1 MSQFIL
7 NDTTINVINAA
18 EAQIAGLKAD
28 NKANNQAANDQKIG
42 AYCELI
48 ASLAPVKLVKG
59 NLPRAVSKALRVA
72 LLEEAGLKEA
82 TAKRYVENSV
92 GAIRMFELSGMDN
105 ATPEMVREFLDDA
118 GIDSENKLAKAIKGE
133 AEKSQAQMLAEQV
146 VGKWSSAKDDNGKV
160 VQGNVFKD
168 GLSDEDLEEFQIAM
182 RELMAARQ
190 AYRNSAAAKAAQADA
205 TDDGVAAYVAEG
217 LGEYSGGLRPP
228 LQPRRK
234 DMKNKLIKIKA
245 LHNFLQT
252 QVSITLRK
260 DETHWPSG
268 VLIEQGHAHDWL
280 EDAILLESE
289 AHAKAVVAAIR
300 ECAAKLGWDVV

>member
-7 NDTTINVINAA
+7 DDTTINVINAA

-48 ASLAPVKLVKG
+48 ASLAPIKLVKG

-105 ATPEMVREFLDDA
+105 ATPEMVREFFDDS

-168 GLSDEDLEEFQIAM
+168 GLSDDDLEEFQIAM

-217 LGEYSGGLRPP
+217 LGE
-228 LQPRRK
+228 
-234 DMKNKLIKIKA
+234 
-245 LHNFLQT
+245 
-252 QVSITLRK
+252 
-260 DETHWPSG
+260 
-268 VLIEQGHAHDWL
+268 
-280 EDAILLESE
+280 
-289 AHAKAVVAAIR
+289 
-300 ECAAKLGWDVV
+300 

>member
-7 NDTTINVINAA
+7 ADTTINVINAA

-168 GLSDEDLEEFQIAM
+168 GLSDDDLEEFQIAM

-217 LGEYSGGLRPP
+217 LGE
-228 LQPRRK
+228 
-234 DMKNKLIKIKA
+234 
-245 LHNFLQT
+245 
-252 QVSITLRK
+252 
-260 DETHWPSG
+260 
-268 VLIEQGHAHDWL
+268 
-280 EDAILLESE
+280 
-289 AHAKAVVAAIR
+289 
-300 ECAAKLGWDVV
+300 

>member
-92 GAIRMFELSGMDN
+92 GAIRLFELSGMDN
-105 ATPEMVREFLDDA
+105 ATPEMVREFLDAA

-133 AEKSQAQMLAEQV
+133 AEKSKAQMLAEQV

-217 LGEYSGGLRPP
+217 LGE
-228 LQPRRK
+228 
-234 DMKNKLIKIKA
+234 
-245 LHNFLQT
+245 
-252 QVSITLRK
+252 
-260 DETHWPSG
+260 
-268 VLIEQGHAHDWL
+268 
-280 EDAILLESE
+280 
-289 AHAKAVVAAIR
+289 
-300 ECAAKLGWDVV
+300 

>member
-168 GLSDEDLEEFQIAM
+168 GLSDDDLEEFQIAM

-217 LGEYSGGLRPP
+217 LGE
-228 LQPRRK
+228 
-234 DMKNKLIKIKA
+234 
-245 LHNFLQT
+245 
-252 QVSITLRK
+252 
-260 DETHWPSG
+260 
-268 VLIEQGHAHDWL
+268 
-280 EDAILLESE
+280 
-289 AHAKAVVAAIR
+289 
-300 ECAAKLGWDVV
+300 

>member
-7 NDTTINVINAA
+7 ADTTINVINAA

-28 NKANNQAANDQKIG
+28 NKANNEAANDQKIG

-217 LGEYSGGLRPP
+217 LGE
-228 LQPRRK
+228 
-234 DMKNKLIKIKA
+234 
-245 LHNFLQT
+245 
-252 QVSITLRK
+252 
-260 DETHWPSG
+260 
-268 VLIEQGHAHDWL
+268 
-280 EDAILLESE
+280 
-289 AHAKAVVAAIR
+289 
-300 ECAAKLGWDVV
+300 

>member
-7 NDTTINVINAA
+7 ADATINVINAA

-28 NKANNQAANDQKIG
+28 NKSNNEAANSQKIG

-48 ASLAPVKLVKG
+48 ASIAPIKLVKG

-105 ATPEMVREFLDDA
+105 ATPDMVREFLDDS

-133 AEKSQAQMLAEQV
+133 SEKSKAQMLAEQV

-217 LGEYSGGLRPP
+217 LGE
-228 LQPRRK
+228 
-234 DMKNKLIKIKA
+234 
-245 LHNFLQT
+245 
-252 QVSITLRK
+252 
-260 DETHWPSG
+260 
-268 VLIEQGHAHDWL
+268 
-280 EDAILLESE
+280 
-289 AHAKAVVAAIR
+289 
-300 ECAAKLGWDVV
+300 

>member
-7 NDTTINVINAA
+7 ADTTINVINAA

-105 ATPEMVREFLDDA
+105 ATPEMVREFFDDS

-133 AEKSQAQMLAEQV
+133 AEKSKAQHLAEQV

-168 GLSDEDLEEFQIAM
+168 GLSDDDLEEFQIAM
-182 RELMAARQ
+182 SELMAARQ

-217 LGEYSGGLRPP
+217 LGE
-228 LQPRRK
+228 
-234 DMKNKLIKIKA
+234 
-245 LHNFLQT
+245 
-252 QVSITLRK
+252 
-260 DETHWPSG
+260 
-268 VLIEQGHAHDWL
+268 
-280 EDAILLESE
+280 
-289 AHAKAVVAAIR
+289 
-300 ECAAKLGWDVV
+300 

>member
-72 LLEEAGLKEA
+72 LLDEAGLKEA

-105 ATPEMVREFLDDA
+105 ATPDMVREFLDAA

-182 RELMAARQ
+182 SELMAARQ

-217 LGEYSGGLRPP
+217 LGE
-228 LQPRRK
+228 
-234 DMKNKLIKIKA
+234 
-245 LHNFLQT
+245 
-252 QVSITLRK
+252 
-260 DETHWPSG
+260 
-268 VLIEQGHAHDWL
+268 
-280 EDAILLESE
+280 
-289 AHAKAVVAAIR
+289 
-300 ECAAKLGWDVV
+300 

>member
-7 NDTTINVINAA
+7 DDTTINVINAA

-72 LLEEAGLKEA
+72 LLDEAGLKEA

-105 ATPEMVREFLDDA
+105 ATPEMVREFFDDS

-133 AEKSQAQMLAEQV
+133 TEKSKAQMLAEQV

-217 LGEYSGGLRPP
+217 LGE
-228 LQPRRK
+228 
-234 DMKNKLIKIKA
+234 
-245 LHNFLQT
+245 
-252 QVSITLRK
+252 
-260 DETHWPSG
+260 
-268 VLIEQGHAHDWL
+268 
-280 EDAILLESE
+280 
-289 AHAKAVVAAIR
+289 
-300 ECAAKLGWDVV
+300 

>member
-105 ATPEMVREFLDDA
+105 ATPDMVREFFDDS

-133 AEKSQAQMLAEQV
+133 AEKSKAQMLAEQV

-168 GLSDEDLEEFQIAM
+168 GLSDDDLEEFQIAM
-182 RELMAARQ
+182 SELMAARQ

-217 LGEYSGGLRPP
+217 LGE
-228 LQPRRK
+228 
-234 DMKNKLIKIKA
+234 
-245 LHNFLQT
+245 
-252 QVSITLRK
+252 
-260 DETHWPSG
+260 
-268 VLIEQGHAHDWL
+268 
-280 EDAILLESE
+280 
-289 AHAKAVVAAIR
+289 
-300 ECAAKLGWDVV
+300 

>member
-7 NDTTINVINAA
+7 DDTTINVINAA

-105 ATPEMVREFLDDA
+105 ATPEMVREFFDDS

-133 AEKSQAQMLAEQV
+133 AEKSKAQMLAEQV

-168 GLSDEDLEEFQIAM
+168 GLSDDDLEEFQIAM

-217 LGEYSGGLRPP
+217 LGE
-228 LQPRRK
+228 
-234 DMKNKLIKIKA
+234 
-245 LHNFLQT
+245 
-252 QVSITLRK
+252 
-260 DETHWPSG
+260 
-268 VLIEQGHAHDWL
+268 
-280 EDAILLESE
+280 
-289 AHAKAVVAAIR
+289 
-300 ECAAKLGWDVV
+300 

>member
-7 NDTTINVINAA
+7 ADTTINVINAA

-28 NKANNQAANDQKIG
+28 NKANNEAANDQKIG

-105 ATPEMVREFLDDA
+105 ATPEMVREFFDDS

-133 AEKSQAQMLAEQV
+133 AEKSKAQMLAEQV

-168 GLSDEDLEEFQIAM
+168 GLSDDDLEEFQIAM

-217 LGEYSGGLRPP
+217 LGE
-228 LQPRRK
+228 
-234 DMKNKLIKIKA
+234 
-245 LHNFLQT
+245 
-252 QVSITLRK
+252 
-260 DETHWPSG
+260 
-268 VLIEQGHAHDWL
+268 
-280 EDAILLESE
+280 
-289 AHAKAVVAAIR
+289 
-300 ECAAKLGWDVV
+300 

>member
-7 NDTTINVINAA
+7 ADTTINVINAA

-105 ATPEMVREFLDDA
+105 ATPEMVREFFDDS

-133 AEKSQAQMLAEQV
+133 PEKSKAQHLAEQV

-168 GLSDEDLEEFQIAM
+168 GLSDDDLEEFQIAM

-217 LGEYSGGLRPP
+217 LGE
-228 LQPRRK
+228 
-234 DMKNKLIKIKA
+234 
-245 LHNFLQT
+245 
-252 QVSITLRK
+252 
-260 DETHWPSG
+260 
-268 VLIEQGHAHDWL
+268 
-280 EDAILLESE
+280 
-289 AHAKAVVAAIR
+289 
-300 ECAAKLGWDVV
+300 

>member
-7 NDTTINVINAA
+7 DDTTINVINAA

-28 NKANNQAANDQKIG
+28 NKANNEAANDQKIG

-105 ATPEMVREFLDDA
+105 ATPEMVREFLDAA

-133 AEKSQAQMLAEQV
+133 TEKSKAQMLAEQV

-182 RELMAARQ
+182 SELMAARQ

-217 LGEYSGGLRPP
+217 LGE
-228 LQPRRK
+228 
-234 DMKNKLIKIKA
+234 
-245 LHNFLQT
+245 
-252 QVSITLRK
+252 
-260 DETHWPSG
+260 
-268 VLIEQGHAHDWL
+268 
-280 EDAILLESE
+280 
-289 AHAKAVVAAIR
+289 
-300 ECAAKLGWDVV
+300 

>member
-7 NDTTINVINAA
+7 ADTTINVINAA

-105 ATPEMVREFLDDA
+105 ATPEMVREFFDDS

-133 AEKSQAQMLAEQV
+133 AEKSQGPDAGGTGGRQV
-146 VGKWSSAKDDNGKV
+146 VERQGRQRQGRAGQR
-160 VQGNVFKD
+160 VQ
-168 GLSDEDLEEFQIAM
+168 
-182 RELMAARQ
+182 R
-190 AYRNSAAAKAAQADA
+190 
-205 TDDGVAAYVAEG
+205 
-217 LGEYSGGLRPP
+217 RPV
-228 LQPRRK
+228 RR
-234 DMKNKLIKIKA
+234 
-245 LHNFLQT
+245 
-252 QVSITLRK
+252 R
-260 DETHWPSG
+260 P
-268 VLIEQGHAHDWL
+268 
-280 EDAILLESE
+280 
-289 AHAKAVVAAIR
+289 
-300 ECAAKLGWDVV
+300 

>member
-72 LLEEAGLKEA
+72 LLDEAGLKEA

-92 GAIRMFELSGMDN
+92 GAIRLFELSGMDN
-105 ATPEMVREFLDDA
+105 ATPDMVREFFDDS

-133 AEKSQAQMLAEQV
+133 TEKSKAQMLAEQV

-217 LGEYSGGLRPP
+217 LGE
-228 LQPRRK
+228 
-234 DMKNKLIKIKA
+234 
-245 LHNFLQT
+245 
-252 QVSITLRK
+252 
-260 DETHWPSG
+260 
-268 VLIEQGHAHDWL
+268 
-280 EDAILLESE
+280 
-289 AHAKAVVAAIR
+289 
-300 ECAAKLGWDVV
+300 

>member
-7 NDTTINVINAA
+7 DDTTINVINAA

-28 NKANNQAANDQKIG
+28 NKANNEAANDQKIG

-72 LLEEAGLKEA
+72 LLDEAGLKEA

-105 ATPEMVREFLDDA
+105 ATPEMVREFFDDS

-133 AEKSQAQMLAEQV
+133 AEKSKAQMLAEQV

-168 GLSDEDLEEFQIAM
+168 GLSDDDLEEFQIAM
-182 RELMAARQ
+182 HELMAARQ

-217 LGEYSGGLRPP
+217 LGE
-228 LQPRRK
+228 
-234 DMKNKLIKIKA
+234 
-245 LHNFLQT
+245 
-252 QVSITLRK
+252 
-260 DETHWPSG
+260 
-268 VLIEQGHAHDWL
+268 
-280 EDAILLESE
+280 
-289 AHAKAVVAAIR
+289 
-300 ECAAKLGWDVV
+300 

>member
-7 NDTTINVINAA
+7 DDTTINVINAA

-28 NKANNQAANDQKIG
+28 NKANNEAANDQKIG

-105 ATPEMVREFLDDA
+105 ATPEMVREFFDDS

-133 AEKSQAQMLAEQV
+133 TEKSKAQMLAEQV

-182 RELMAARQ
+182 SELMAARQ

-217 LGEYSGGLRPP
+217 LGE
-228 LQPRRK
+228 
-234 DMKNKLIKIKA
+234 
-245 LHNFLQT
+245 
-252 QVSITLRK
+252 
-260 DETHWPSG
+260 
-268 VLIEQGHAHDWL
+268 
-280 EDAILLESE
+280 
-289 AHAKAVVAAIR
+289 
-300 ECAAKLGWDVV
+300 

>member
-28 NKANNQAANDQKIG
+28 NKANNEAANDQKIG

-105 ATPEMVREFLDDA
+105 ATPEMVREFFDDS

-133 AEKSQAQMLAEQV
+133 AEKSKAQMLAEQV

-217 LGEYSGGLRPP
+217 LGE
-228 LQPRRK
+228 
-234 DMKNKLIKIKA
+234 
-245 LHNFLQT
+245 
-252 QVSITLRK
+252 
-260 DETHWPSG
+260 
-268 VLIEQGHAHDWL
+268 
-280 EDAILLESE
+280 
-289 AHAKAVVAAIR
+289 
-300 ECAAKLGWDVV
+300 

>member
-105 ATPEMVREFLDDA
+105 ATPEMVREFFDDS

-168 GLSDEDLEEFQIAM
+168 GLSDDDLEEFQIAM

-217 LGEYSGGLRPP
+217 LGE
-228 LQPRRK
+228 
-234 DMKNKLIKIKA
+234 
-245 LHNFLQT
+245 
-252 QVSITLRK
+252 
-260 DETHWPSG
+260 
-268 VLIEQGHAHDWL
+268 
-280 EDAILLESE
+280 
-289 AHAKAVVAAIR
+289 
-300 ECAAKLGWDVV
+300 

>member
-28 NKANNQAANDQKIG
+28 NKANNEAANDQKIG

-105 ATPEMVREFLDDA
+105 ATPEMVREFFDDS

-133 AEKSQAQMLAEQV
+133 AEKSKAQMLAEQV

-168 GLSDEDLEEFQIAM
+168 GLSDDDLEEFQIAM
-182 RELMAARQ
+182 SELMAARQ

-217 LGEYSGGLRPP
+217 LGE
-228 LQPRRK
+228 
-234 DMKNKLIKIKA
+234 
-245 LHNFLQT
+245 
-252 QVSITLRK
+252 
-260 DETHWPSG
+260 
-268 VLIEQGHAHDWL
+268 
-280 EDAILLESE
+280 
-289 AHAKAVVAAIR
+289 
-300 ECAAKLGWDVV
+300 

>member
-7 NDTTINVINAA
+7 ADTTINVINAA

-105 ATPEMVREFLDDA
+105 ATPEMVREFFDDS

-133 AEKSQAQMLAEQV
+133 AEKSKAQMLAEQV

-217 LGEYSGGLRPP
+217 LGE
-228 LQPRRK
+228 
-234 DMKNKLIKIKA
+234 
-245 LHNFLQT
+245 
-252 QVSITLRK
+252 
-260 DETHWPSG
+260 
-268 VLIEQGHAHDWL
+268 
-280 EDAILLESE
+280 
-289 AHAKAVVAAIR
+289 
-300 ECAAKLGWDVV
+300 

>member
-28 NKANNQAANDQKIG
+28 NKANNEAANDQKIG

-105 ATPEMVREFLDDA
+105 ATPEMVREFLDAA

-133 AEKSQAQMLAEQV
+133 TEKSKAQMLAEQV

-168 GLSDEDLEEFQIAM
+168 GLSDDDLEEFQIAM
-182 RELMAARQ
+182 SELMAARQ

-217 LGEYSGGLRPP
+217 LGE
-228 LQPRRK
+228 
-234 DMKNKLIKIKA
+234 
-245 LHNFLQT
+245 
-252 QVSITLRK
+252 
-260 DETHWPSG
+260 
-268 VLIEQGHAHDWL
+268 
-280 EDAILLESE
+280 
-289 AHAKAVVAAIR
+289 
-300 ECAAKLGWDVV
+300 

>member
-7 NDTTINVINAA
+7 ADTTINVINAA

-168 GLSDEDLEEFQIAM
+168 GLSDDDLEEFQIAM
-182 RELMAARQ
+182 HELMAARQ

-217 LGEYSGGLRPP
+217 LGE
-228 LQPRRK
+228 
-234 DMKNKLIKIKA
+234 
-245 LHNFLQT
+245 
-252 QVSITLRK
+252 
-260 DETHWPSG
+260 
-268 VLIEQGHAHDWL
+268 
-280 EDAILLESE
+280 
-289 AHAKAVVAAIR
+289 
-300 ECAAKLGWDVV
+300 

>member
-1 MSQFIL
+1 MSKFIIA
-7 NDTTINVINAA
+7 DTTINVINAA

-28 NKANNQAANDQKIG
+28 NKANNEAANAQKIS

-105 ATPEMVREFLDDA
+105 ATPEMVREFFDDS

-133 AEKSQAQMLAEQV
+133 AEKSKAQMLAEQV

-182 RELMAARQ
+182 SELMAARQ

-217 LGEYSGGLRPP
+217 LGE
-228 LQPRRK
+228 
-234 DMKNKLIKIKA
+234 
-245 LHNFLQT
+245 
-252 QVSITLRK
+252 
-260 DETHWPSG
+260 
-268 VLIEQGHAHDWL
+268 
-280 EDAILLESE
+280 
-289 AHAKAVVAAIR
+289 
-300 ECAAKLGWDVV
+300 

>member
-105 ATPEMVREFLDDA
+105 ATPEMVREFFDDS

-133 AEKSQAQMLAEQV
+133 AEKSKAQMLAEQV

-217 LGEYSGGLRPP
+217 LGE
-228 LQPRRK
+228 
-234 DMKNKLIKIKA
+234 
-245 LHNFLQT
+245 
-252 QVSITLRK
+252 
-260 DETHWPSG
+260 
-268 VLIEQGHAHDWL
+268 
-280 EDAILLESE
+280 
-289 AHAKAVVAAIR
+289 
-300 ECAAKLGWDVV
+300 

>member
-7 NDTTINVINAA
+7 ADTTINVINAA

-105 ATPEMVREFLDDA
+105 ATPEMVREFFDDS

-133 AEKSQAQMLAEQV
+133 AEKSKAQMLAEQV

-168 GLSDEDLEEFQIAM
+168 GLSDDDLEEFQIAM
-182 RELMAARQ
+182 SELMAARQ

-217 LGEYSGGLRPP
+217 LGE
-228 LQPRRK
+228 
-234 DMKNKLIKIKA
+234 
-245 LHNFLQT
+245 
-252 QVSITLRK
+252 
-260 DETHWPSG
+260 
-268 VLIEQGHAHDWL
+268 
-280 EDAILLESE
+280 
-289 AHAKAVVAAIR
+289 
-300 ECAAKLGWDVV
+300 

>member
-7 NDTTINVINAA
+7 TDTTINVINAA

-105 ATPEMVREFLDDA
+105 ATPEMVREFFVDS

-133 AEKSQAQMLAEQV
+133 AEKSKAQMLAEQV

-168 GLSDEDLEEFQIAM
+168 GLADDDLEEFQIAM

-217 LGEYSGGLRPP
+217 LGE
-228 LQPRRK
+228 
-234 DMKNKLIKIKA
+234 
-245 LHNFLQT
+245 
-252 QVSITLRK
+252 
-260 DETHWPSG
+260 
-268 VLIEQGHAHDWL
+268 
-280 EDAILLESE
+280 
-289 AHAKAVVAAIR
+289 
-300 ECAAKLGWDVV
+300 

>member
-217 LGEYSGGLRPP
+217 LGE
-228 LQPRRK
+228 
-234 DMKNKLIKIKA
+234 
-245 LHNFLQT
+245 
-252 QVSITLRK
+252 
-260 DETHWPSG
+260 
-268 VLIEQGHAHDWL
+268 
-280 EDAILLESE
+280 
-289 AHAKAVVAAIR
+289 
-300 ECAAKLGWDVV
+300 

>member
-7 NDTTINVINAA
+7 TDTTINVINAA

-105 ATPEMVREFLDDA
+105 ATPEMVREFFDDS

-133 AEKSQAQMLAEQV
+133 AEKSKAQMLAEQV

-168 GLSDEDLEEFQIAM
+168 GLSDDDLEEFQIAM
-182 RELMAARQ
+182 HELMAARQ

-217 LGEYSGGLRPP
+217 LGE
-228 LQPRRK
+228 
-234 DMKNKLIKIKA
+234 
-245 LHNFLQT
+245 
-252 QVSITLRK
+252 
-260 DETHWPSG
+260 
-268 VLIEQGHAHDWL
+268 
-280 EDAILLESE
+280 
-289 AHAKAVVAAIR
+289 
-300 ECAAKLGWDVV
+300 

>member
-7 NDTTINVINAA
+7 DDTTINVINAA

-105 ATPEMVREFLDDA
+105 ATPEMVREFFDDS

-133 AEKSQAQMLAEQV
+133 TEKSKAQMLAEQV

-182 RELMAARQ
+182 SELMAARQ

-217 LGEYSGGLRPP
+217 LGE
-228 LQPRRK
+228 
-234 DMKNKLIKIKA
+234 
-245 LHNFLQT
+245 
-252 QVSITLRK
+252 
-260 DETHWPSG
+260 
-268 VLIEQGHAHDWL
+268 
-280 EDAILLESE
+280 
-289 AHAKAVVAAIR
+289 
-300 ECAAKLGWDVV
+300 

>member
-133 AEKSQAQMLAEQV
+133 AEKSKAQHLAEQV

-168 GLSDEDLEEFQIAM
+168 GLSDDDLEEFQIAM
-182 RELMAARQ
+182 HELMAARQ

-217 LGEYSGGLRPP
+217 LGE
-228 LQPRRK
+228 
-234 DMKNKLIKIKA
+234 
-245 LHNFLQT
+245 
-252 QVSITLRK
+252 
-260 DETHWPSG
+260 
-268 VLIEQGHAHDWL
+268 
-280 EDAILLESE
+280 
-289 AHAKAVVAAIR
+289 
-300 ECAAKLGWDVV
+300 

>member
-7 NDTTINVINAA
+7 ADTTINVINAA

-105 ATPEMVREFLDDA
+105 ATPEMVREFFDDS
-118 GIDSENKLAKAIKGE
+118 GIDSENKLAKTIKDE
-133 AEKSQAQMLAEQV
+133 DEKSKAQMLAE
-146 VGKWSSAKDDNGKV
+146 
-160 VQGNVFKD
+160 
-168 GLSDEDLEEFQIAM
+168 
-182 RELMAARQ
+182 
-190 AYRNSAAAKAAQADA
+190 
-205 TDDGVAAYVAEG
+205 
-217 LGEYSGGLRPP
+217 
-228 LQPRRK
+228 
-234 DMKNKLIKIKA
+234 
-245 LHNFLQT
+245 
-252 QVSITLRK
+252 
-260 DETHWPSG
+260 
-268 VLIEQGHAHDWL
+268 
-280 EDAILLESE
+280 
-289 AHAKAVVAAIR
+289 
-300 ECAAKLGWDVV
+300 

>member
-28 NKANNQAANDQKIG
+28 NKANNEAANDQKIG

-48 ASLAPVKLVKG
+48 ASLAPIKLVKG

-105 ATPEMVREFLDDA
+105 ATPEMVREFFDDS

-133 AEKSQAQMLAEQV
+133 TEKSKAQMLAEQV

-217 LGEYSGGLRPP
+217 LGE
-228 LQPRRK
+228 
-234 DMKNKLIKIKA
+234 
-245 LHNFLQT
+245 
-252 QVSITLRK
+252 
-260 DETHWPSG
+260 
-268 VLIEQGHAHDWL
+268 
-280 EDAILLESE
+280 
-289 AHAKAVVAAIR
+289 
-300 ECAAKLGWDVV
+300 

>member
-7 NDTTINVINAA
+7 ADTTINVINAA

-28 NKANNQAANDQKIG
+28 NKANNEAANDQKIG

-48 ASLAPVKLVKG
+48 ASIAPIKLVKG

-105 ATPEMVREFLDDA
+105 ATPDMVREFFDDS

-133 AEKSQAQMLAEQV
+133 AEKSKAQMLAEQV

-217 LGEYSGGLRPP
+217 LGE
-228 LQPRRK
+228 
-234 DMKNKLIKIKA
+234 
-245 LHNFLQT
+245 
-252 QVSITLRK
+252 
-260 DETHWPSG
+260 
-268 VLIEQGHAHDWL
+268 
-280 EDAILLESE
+280 
-289 AHAKAVVAAIR
+289 
-300 ECAAKLGWDVV
+300 